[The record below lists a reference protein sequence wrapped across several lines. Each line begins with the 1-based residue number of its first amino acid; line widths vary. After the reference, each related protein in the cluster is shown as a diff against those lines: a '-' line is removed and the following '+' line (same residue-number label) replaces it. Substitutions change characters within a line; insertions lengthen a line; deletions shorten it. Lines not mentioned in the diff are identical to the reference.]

1 MTASLD
7 VDLLPF
13 GDPAY
18 QSDPYPYYDVVRDLT
33 PVYASPSGVH
43 AVMRHADIFK
53 VLRDKRLSSRQLD
66 FGVAN
71 LFHDSMFGQDSPDHG
86 RLRKLSTPFFSP
98 GRAEEWN
105 VVMRQLVDQALDETA
120 ADGGMDVCQ
129 GLSFGATFGTMAH
142 ILGVGTHEAALCRQ
156 KVIEMGRA
164 LTPSATEAD
173 VAVAIVAFEWCVDY
187 VRGLIEEKRR
197 KPGDALLDV
206 YLSALESGGMTER
219 EVMSTVTFFYAVGHL
234 DNSFLIQNG
243 VRLLAEMPEVRRAYI
258 EQPELRASIVEEI
271 LRVDAAE
278 QFVTRAI
285 LEDIEIDGEILPAG
299 GVAVMML
306 GSGNV
311 DERAYERPREFDFTR
326 PDLARKQLAFGAGQH
341 GCQGQMLAR
350 AQGEI
355 ALTALLERYPD
366 YEVSG
371 EVVYGHNEFIRAIR
385 YLPIEF
391 H

>member
-1 MTASLD
+1 MSTAVD

-18 QSDPYPYYDVVRDLT
+18 QHDPYPYYEVVRNMT

-43 AVMRHADIFK
+43 AVMRHDDIFK

-86 RLRKLSTPFFSP
+86 RLRKLSTPFFTP
-98 GRAEEWN
+98 ARVEEWGL
-105 VVMRQLVDQALDETA
+105 VMRQLVDQALDDAE
-120 ADGGMDVCQ
+120 ADGGMDVCD
-129 GLSFGATFGTMAH
+129 GLSFTATFGTMAH
-142 ILGVGTHEAALCRQ
+142 ILGVGTHEAAECRQ
-156 KVIEMGRA
+156 KVVEMGRA
-164 LTPSATEAD
+164 LRPSSTDED
-173 VAVAIVAFEWCVDY
+173 VQIAILAFEWCVNY
-187 VRGLIEEKRR
+187 VRDLIATKRAN
-197 KPGDALLDV
+197 PGDSLLDT
-206 YLSALESGGMTER
+206 YLGALENGGMTEA

-258 EQPELRASIVEEI
+258 EHPELRANIVEEI
-271 LRVDAAE
+271 LRIDAAE

-311 DERAYERPREFDFTR
+311 DERAYDDPTRFDYTR
-326 PDLARKQLAFGAGQH
+326 PNLARMQLAFGAGQH

-355 ALTALLERYPD
+355 ALTALLERHPD
-366 YEVSG
+366 YRVSG
-371 EVVYGHNEFIRAIR
+371 EVVFGHSEFIRAIR
-385 YLPIEF
+385 KLPIEF
-391 H
+391 

>member
-1 MTASLD
+1 MTTA
-7 VDLLPF
+7 VEADLLPF

-18 QSDPYPYYDVVRDLT
+18 QNDPYPYYEAVRNMT

-98 GRAEEWN
+98 GRADEWA
-105 VVMRQLVDQALDETA
+105 VVMRGLVDQALDDA
-120 ADGGMDVCQ
+120 DADGGMDVCQ
-129 GLSFGATFGTMAH
+129 GLSFTATFGTMAH
-142 ILGVGTHEAALCRQ
+142 ILGVGTHEAAECRQ
-156 KVIEMGRA
+156 KVVEMGRA
-164 LTPSATEAD
+164 LRPSATDED
-173 VAVAIVAFEWCVDY
+173 VEIAITAFAWCVDY
-187 VRGLIEEKRR
+187 VQGLIDEKRR
-197 KPGDALLDV
+197 NPGDALLDV
-206 YLSALESGGMTER
+206 YLSTLDQGGMTDA

-258 EQPELRASIVEEI
+258 EHPELRANIVEEI
-271 LRVDAAE
+271 LRIDAAE

-285 LEDIEIDGEILPAG
+285 LEDIDVDGEILPAG
-299 GVAVMML
+299 GIAVMML

-311 DERAYERPREFDFTR
+311 DERAYEDPTRFDHTR

-355 ALTALLERYPD
+355 ALTALLERHPD
-366 YEVSG
+366 YRVSG

-391 H
+391 

>member
-1 MTASLD
+1 MTATVD

-13 GDPAY
+13 GDPDY
-18 QSDPYPYYDVVRDLT
+18 QRDPYPYYDVVRNST
-33 PVYASPSGVH
+33 PVYASPYGVH

-86 RLRKLSTPFFSP
+86 RLRKLSTPFFTPS
-98 GRAEEWN
+98 RMDEWGE
-105 VVMRQLVDQALDETA
+105 VMRRYVEQALDDAEVA
-120 ADGGMDVCQ
+120 GGMDVCQ
-129 GLSFGATFGTMAH
+129 DLSFTATFGTMAH
-142 ILGVGTHEAALCRQ
+142 ILGVGTHEAAECRQ

-173 VAVAIVAFEWCVDY
+173 VAVAVDAFAWCVNY
-187 VRGLIEEKRR
+187 VQDLISWKRQH
-197 KPGDALLDV
+197 PGDSLLDS
-206 YLSALESGGMTER
+206 YLAALDNGGMTEA

-258 EQPELRASIVEEI
+258 EHPELRANIVEEI
-271 LRVDAAE
+271 LRIDAAE

-285 LEDIEIDGEILPAG
+285 LEDIDIDGEVLPAG
-299 GVAVMML
+299 GIAVLML

-311 DERAYERPREFDFTR
+311 DERAYDDPMRFDYTR

-350 AQGEI
+350 KQGEV
-355 ALTALLERYPD
+355 ALTALLERHPD
-366 YEVSG
+366 YRVSG
-371 EVVYGHNEFIRAIR
+371 EVVFGHNEFIRAIR
-385 YLPIEF
+385 KLPIEF
-391 H
+391 

>member
-1 MTASLD
+1 MTATVD

-13 GDPAY
+13 GDPDY
-18 QSDPYPYYDVVRDLT
+18 QRDPYPYYEIVRNQT
-33 PVYASPSGVH
+33 PVYASPYGVH
-43 AVMRHADIFK
+43 AVMRHADIFR

-86 RLRKLSTPFFSP
+86 RLRKLSTPFFAP
-98 GRAEEWN
+98 GRMEEWGL
-105 VVMRQLVDQALDETA
+105 VMRRYVDEALDHAEA
-120 ADGGMDVCQ
+120 QGGMDVCQ
-129 GLSFGATFGTMAH
+129 DLSFTATFGTMAH
-142 ILGVGTHEAALCRQ
+142 ILGVGTHDAAECRQ

-164 LTPSATEAD
+164 LTPSATESD
-173 VAVAIVAFEWCVDY
+173 VVVAVDAFAWCVEY
-187 VRGLIEEKRR
+187 VQGLIDDKRR
-197 KPGDALLDV
+197 NPGDSLLDT
-206 YLSALESGGMTER
+206 YLGTLDNGGMTEA

-243 VRLLAEMPEVRRAYI
+243 VRLLAEMPEVRHAYI
-258 EQPELRASIVEEI
+258 EHPELRASIVEEI
-271 LRVDAAE
+271 LRIDAAE

-285 LEDIEIDGEILPAG
+285 LEDIEVDGEILPAG
-299 GVAVMML
+299 GIAVLML

-311 DERAYERPREFDFTR
+311 DERAYEEPMRFDHTR

-350 AQGEI
+350 LQGEV
-355 ALTALLERYPD
+355 ALTALLERHPD
-366 YEVSG
+366 YRISG

-385 YLPIEF
+385 QLPIEF
-391 H
+391 